1 VVARIGWIAVAVLA
15 LGLVAERA
23 YAQTRKPTAK
33 EVAAIRDCA
42 KKNADDPFEAE
53 RRCVFALVAAP
64 CTETRAGQSNLGMAD
79 CHRVEQAIWDD
90 LLNENFRSLREDLDD
105 DQKAKL
111 RDMQRAWIAY
121 RDSTCGFYADAIQ
134 GSLAVPMSAACAA
147 RETARRALLLKQFS
161 GF

>member
-1 VVARIGWIAVAVLA
+1 VHRDQGRAVQSRHG
-15 LGLVAERA
+15 GL
-23 YAQTRKPTAK
+23 PSG
-33 EVAAIRDCA
+33 
-42 KKNADDPFEAE
+42 
-53 RRCVFALVAAP
+53 
-64 CTETRAGQSNLGMAD
+64 RAG
-79 CHRVEQAIWDD
+79 D